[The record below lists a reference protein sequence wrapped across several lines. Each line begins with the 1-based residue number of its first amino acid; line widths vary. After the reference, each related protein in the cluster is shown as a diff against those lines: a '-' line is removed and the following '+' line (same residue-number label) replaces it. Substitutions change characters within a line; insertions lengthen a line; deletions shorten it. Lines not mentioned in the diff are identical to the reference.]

1 MIKLT
6 KGNKITANA
15 HYQSRNQGGYGGHA
29 GGDVNM
35 NTEYASE
42 QNTMKNV
49 PRQNWQ
55 QTKVKTIEGL

>member
-1 MIKLT
+1 M
-6 KGNKITANA
+6 TANA
-15 HYQSRNQGGYGGHA
+15 HYQSKNQGGYGGHA

-49 PRQNWQ
+49 PRQNFNKQ
-55 QTKVKTIEGL
+55 K